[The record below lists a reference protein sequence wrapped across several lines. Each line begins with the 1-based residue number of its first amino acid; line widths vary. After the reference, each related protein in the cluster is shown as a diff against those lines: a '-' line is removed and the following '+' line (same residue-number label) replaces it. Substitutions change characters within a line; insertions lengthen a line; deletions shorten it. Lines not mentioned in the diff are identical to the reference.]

1 MIGADS
7 FSSSYSEAR
16 EKFQEAVA
24 AARGS
29 AESFKHPRSGPGG
42 EELAVDAAWF
52 GPSDASRVLGS
63 RLNKSTTRKQRR
75 CRRKRGNF
83 WRGGHIGLRCVESP

>member
-16 EKFQEAVA
+16 QKFQEAVA

-29 AESFKHPRSGPGG
+29 AESFKHPHFGPGG
-42 EELAVDAAWF
+42 
-52 GPSDASRVLGS
+52 GNSPSTPPGS
-63 RLNKSTTRKQRR
+63 A
-75 CRRKRGNF
+75 
-83 WRGGHIGLRCVESP
+83 LRTHPGY

>member
-29 AESFKHPRSGPGG
+29 AESFKRPRFGPGG
-42 EELAVDAAWF
+42 GELAVDAAWF
-52 GPSDASRVLGS
+52 GPSDASRVTTVRLSEPGS
-63 RLNKSTTRKQRR
+63 LDNP
-75 CRRKRGNF
+75 
-83 WRGGHIGLRCVESP
+83 WRAIR

>member
-1 MIGADS
+1 MTFEKTKLLTTQIAGDP
-7 FSSSYSEAR
+7 FSAYASAMKAR
-16 EKFQEAVA
+16 TIVGELLKFSKGDYFA
-24 AARGS
+24 GLDD
-29 AESFKHPRSGPGG
+29 K
-42 EELAVDAAWF
+42 
-52 GPSDASRVLGS
+52 LGS